1 MLARYRTINHS
12 FGTASQIS
20 FASKS
25 RSSNLDLP
33 AGPVIESE
41 APESKLDLSVLPYS
55 TNQDPTMSSEELEHE
70 QLQKSLELL
79 RSCGDDPEACRQL
92 PPDQRLQLVGMKLI
106 FFGLEP
112 TAEEAQAATTLYAM
126 LCEEASPD
134 ERRKLLS
141 TTTDFVEQN
150 QGNGIPAIWVF
161 LAVDPDASIRSEASL
176 IFSVLHPQTEGDAPY
191 TGVRTI
197 LNYLEKQAQQDQ
209 DVAAAF
215 HGLLNIGDERL
226 VDDLLATWK
235 KFPVS
240 SQIESAKYPPNIPTH
255 AFVEFFLRQ
264 LEAGCSDELYGNICG
279 LLARLPSLAIEER
292 TGILDIER
300 DFPAYS
306 SDEPIKVLEQW
317 TVGDYLEFIRP
328 RLEQLAENET
338 EPKVLPRLIDIWE
351 EAASLDAE

>member
-1 MLARYRTINHS
+1 
-12 FGTASQIS
+12 
-20 FASKS
+20 
-25 RSSNLDLP
+25 
-33 AGPVIESE
+33 
-41 APESKLDLSVLPYS
+41 
-55 TNQDPTMSSEELEHE
+55 MS
-70 QLQKSLELL
+70 
-79 RSCGDDPEACRQL
+79 
-92 PPDQRLQLVGMKLI
+92 
-106 FFGLEP
+106 
-112 TAEEAQAATTLYAM
+112 
-126 LCEEASPD
+126 SPD

-176 IFSVLHPQTEGDAPY
+176 IFSVLHPQAEGDAPY

-235 KFPVS
+235 KFPLL
-240 SQIESAKYPPNIPTH
+240 SQIETAKYPPNIPTH

-264 LEAGCSDELYGNICG
+264 LEAGCSDELFGNICG

-300 DFPAYS
+300 EFPAYS
-306 SDEPIKVLEQW
+306 SEEPIKVLEQW

-328 RLEQLAENET
+328 RLEQIAENET
-338 EPKVLPRLIDIWE
+338 EPKVLPRLIGIWE